1 MEEQVHPKLNKIGSK
16 KESTEESE
24 ELTAKIK
31 QKLQKELLEILKKNS
46 TEAEPVNVE
55 KQVHPK
61 LKKIRSKKEFVEESE
76 EQTAKIKQKLP
87 KESLEIMK
95 KKSTIKDFFNSL

>member
-46 TEAEPVNVE
+46 TEAGPVNVE